1 MRHTASIV
9 CSFVLFALVSMTA
22 PGNKTQAQKPTTAP
36 PASGYH
42 LLKKIEVGG
51 EGGWDY
57 LIVDGAARRL
67 YVSRGTRVMVFD
79 ADSGASVGEI
89 PDTPGVHGIAI
100 ADDLGRGFTSNGRD
114 GSVTIFE
121 LKTLKAIT
129 KVKVGKNPDC
139 IIYDPATHRVFA
151 FNRGSDDVSAIEAK
165 TGDVAAPIALG
176 GHPEF
181 ATADGKGMVFV
192 NLDNKSEV
200 VAIDSKKLEVK
211 AHWPVAPAE
220 DCSGMAIDRKH
231 SRLFSVCGN
240 KKMAVMDSNT
250 GKVVADV
257 PIGGGPDAAG
267 FDPETSLAFSSNGM
281 DGTLTVVHQDSAD
294 KYSVVA
300 NVPTQRGAR
309 TMALDPK
316 THNVFLAT
324 AQYGPPPAATPERP
338 NPRPA
343 MLPNSFVILVFG
355 K

>member
-1 MRHTASIV
+1 MRHAASIV
-9 CSFVLFALVSMTA
+9 CSFVLLALVSMTV
-22 PGNKTQAQKPTTAP
+22 PGNKTQAQKPAAAP

-42 LLKKIEVGG
+42 LLKKIEIGG

-121 LKTLKAIT
+121 LKTLKPIS

-139 IIYDPATHRVFA
+139 ILYDPATHRVFA

-220 DCSGMAIDRKH
+220 DCSGIAIDRKH

-240 KKMAVMDSNT
+240 KKMAVMDANT

-257 PIGGGPDAAG
+257 PIGAGPDAAG

-281 DGTLTVVHQDSAD
+281 DGTLTVVHQDSPD
-294 KYSVVA
+294 KYTVVA